1 MNSQL
6 LLRPMFSYSLLTI
19 VFLLSIIV
27 FLIFQIRKPKQEKQV
42 PPVVVKP
49 EPKNVL
55 TIIEKYLNQI
65 NELKQNVDS
74 KLITNRKAY
83 QRLSVIIRNFI
94 YETTSIKVQNY
105 SLEEIKQAKMTVL
118 TKLVAEYYAPEFS
131 KDIEGNISSSI
142 KKTKEVI
149 EKWQ

>member
-27 FLIFQIRKPKQEKQV
+27 FLIFQIRKPKQEKPV

-55 TIIEKYLNQI
+55 TIREKYLNQI

-83 QRLSVIIRNFI
+83 QS
-94 YETTSIKVQNY
+94 
-105 SLEEIKQAKMTVL
+105 
-118 TKLVAEYYAPEFS
+118 
-131 KDIEGNISSSI
+131 
-142 KKTKEVI
+142 
-149 EKWQ
+149 